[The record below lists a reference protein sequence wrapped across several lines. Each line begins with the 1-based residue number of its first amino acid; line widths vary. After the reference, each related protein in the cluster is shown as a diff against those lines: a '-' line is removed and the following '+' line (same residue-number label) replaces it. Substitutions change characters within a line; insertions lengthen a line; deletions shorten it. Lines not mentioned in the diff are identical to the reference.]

1 MCAWIWSDE
10 AEGNS
15 EATAQV
21 SLRVVSIAAVVI
33 ILVIASARI
42 SHLKQKNDLQDLR
55 REFRRVIEEM
65 DRKEFVPHNPILHP
79 PSDRRASNP
88 FALPGPND
96 RHDAFRRPPTE
107 PTQSQIEKSTADTQE
122 KRETK

>member
-15 EATAQV
+15 EAPAQL
-21 SLRVVSIAAVVI
+21 SLRIVSVAAIII
-33 ILVIASARI
+33 ILLVASARI
-42 SHLKQKNDLQDLR
+42 SHFNQKNDLKDLR

-65 DRKEFVPHNPILHP
+65 DRKEIVPHNPILNP

-88 FALPGPND
+88 FALPGPNN
-96 RHDAFRRPPTE
+96 RHDAFRRPQTE
-107 PTQSQIEKSTADTQE
+107 PTQSQTEKSPADTQE
-122 KRETK
+122 KKETK